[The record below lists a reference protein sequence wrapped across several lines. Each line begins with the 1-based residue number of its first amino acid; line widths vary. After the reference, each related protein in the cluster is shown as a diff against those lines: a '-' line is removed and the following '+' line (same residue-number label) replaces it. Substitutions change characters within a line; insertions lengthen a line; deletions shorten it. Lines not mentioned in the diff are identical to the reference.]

1 MTSILE
7 GADTSSAIQVAS
19 FQVSDDA
26 LGTNTLSLSGGDA
39 GLFEIV
45 GNAVFLKAGTVLDSD
60 ANSLLD
66 VVVNVDDATIAGSP
80 DDAEGVVINV
90 LPGAPGAASDTTEQL
105 TFVGNASSSV
115 RFGQVEVADADPG
128 TPGNQPGFVLNTDNA
143 DVPYAGVAGN
153 TLSLI
158 DTTGL
163 EGLASF
169 GVIAEVDGQDF
180 TLDNSGSAGD
190 VEACLGEAN
199 DLGVLRTPTL
209 AATGEWTFDNSG
221 ATGDMEISIKALDA
235 SAGGTLN
242 FLNVDICI
250 DDDVDLSAASLNID
264 GTITL
269 KVAAGVKLPLTVEQV
284 DDLETAGVVI
294 TGEGTVCVVGE
305 SDSSVAALNTTFGAV
320 IQTAGMDL
328 SQVTLDAGDSTLEI
342 TVNGA
347 LSAPGGDEITQ
358 TVIGSANNDAVT
370 ITSSADD
377 NDFSTMDVILR
388 LGEDS
393 GDIGDPKNTDA
404 GAGAGQDAAE
414 MTGDTID
421 SDDDVNIQIEVDA
434 GFDALLS
441 GLSSPGAVADVVQVA
456 AGTAFYAA
464 EIASDWVADANSINN
479 GTAVIEADGSSNET
493 VDVSAVGGANGW
505 TLLGAADDGTGDET
519 TLIGSDQDDMIIDST
534 GNGSDNSDQE
544 DMFTGG
550 AGEDMFVFNVAT
562 TTPATFATTEIQ
574 AASDVEYINIDLGG
588 VDAAS
593 ALLTIEYQLNNVTT
607 VAVVSDGTA
616 PGGPFDFSVNAELAA
631 AVAAVMDDIA
641 GISAEVDAVTN
652 TQVNL
657 VGENGN
663 LLNINSISANA
674 SGGGGMI
681 DLVAEAAADDDA
693 DNSDDTAD
701 AGDDDLQITDSTLS
715 GTVTPGE
722 TYLLTVALRDGS
734 EIQAEYTAQV
744 ADTLADVVLG
754 LIANGDNTGIN
765 DLAAGAVVASV
776 SPADGTGATI
786 RITDGDDDD
795 GGFELTVSEGQSIL
809 SASSVSSILP
819 GAGGGGEV
827 LADQDADII
836 TDFDDD
842 DDLLTFG
849 LAAGSGTNYDEA
861 ANEATFAD
869 ALAAAHTAFA
879 ADADLV
885 YYLTG
890 SNDVGDG
897 GPVGLL
903 FVNANGNDEADT
915 VVALQGV
922 SASNFDDSNIV

>member
-1 MTSILE
+1 MT
-7 GADTSSAIQVAS
+7 
-19 FQVSDDA
+19 DDA
-26 LGTNTLSLSGGDA
+26 LGTNTLSLSGTDA

-45 GNAVFLKAGTVLDSD
+45 GNAVFLKAGTAVD
-60 ANSLLD
+60 AVANPLLD
-66 VVVNVDDATIAGSP
+66 VVVNVDDAAIAGSP
-80 DDAEGVVINV
+80 DDAEGVAINV

-115 RFGQVEVADADPG
+115 RFGQVEVADADPV
-128 TPGNQPGFVLNTDNA
+128 TPGNQPGFVLNTDNT
-143 DVPYAGVAGN
+143 DTPYAGVAGN

-163 EGLASF
+163 DGLASF

-209 AATGEWTFDNSG
+209 AATGEWTFDNSV

-264 GTITL
+264 ATSTI
-269 KVAAGVKLPLTVEQV
+269 KVAAGVKLTLTVEQV

-305 SDSSVAALNTTFGAV
+305 SDSSDAGLNTTFGAV

-328 SQVTLDAGDSTLEI
+328 SMVTLDAGDSTLEI

-347 LSAPGGDEITQ
+347 LSELGGDEITQ
-358 TVIGSANNDAVT
+358 TVIGSDNNDAVT

-388 LGEDS
+388 LGDDT

-464 EIASDWVADANSINN
+464 EIASEWVADANSFND
-479 GTAVIEADGSSNET
+479 GTAVVEADGSSNET
-493 VDVSAVGGANGW
+493 VDVSAAGGVNGW

-519 TLIGSDQDDMIIDST
+519 TLVGSDQDDMLIDSD

-550 AGEDMFVFNVAT
+550 AGDDMFVFNVAT
-562 TTPATFATTEIQ
+562 TTPATFATTDIQ
-574 AASDVEYINIDLGG
+574 AASDVEYLTIDLGG
-588 VDAAS
+588 MDAAS
-593 ALLTIEYQLNNVTT
+593 ALLTIEYQLDNVTT

-616 PGGPFDFSVNAELAA
+616 PGGPFDFSVDAELAA

-657 VGENGN
+657 VGDNGS
-663 LLNINSISANA
+663 LLNINSVAANA
-674 SGGGGMI
+674 AGGGGTL

-693 DNSDDTAD
+693 DNSNDAAD

-715 GTVTPGE
+715 GTVTAGE
-722 TYLLTVALRDGS
+722 TYFLTVALRNGS
-734 EIQAEYTAQV
+734 EIQAEYTAQGG
-744 ADTLADVVLG
+744 DTLADVVLG
-754 LIANGDNTGIN
+754 LIANGGSTGIN

-836 TDFDDD
+836 TDFDED

-849 LAAGSGTNYDEA
+849 LAAGSGSNYDEA

-869 ALAAAHTAFA
+869 ALAAAHAAFTA
-879 ADADLV
+879 DSDLV

-890 SNDVGDG
+890 SNDAGDG

-903 FVNANGNDEADT
+903 FVNANDNGEADT

-922 SASNFDDSNIV
+922 SAANFDDSNIV